1 LIQETVMQST
11 IPDLF
16 NRKTLLRASIAGLAL
31 ATTGIASAQSFD
43 SGSTGDDGAFVA
55 TPLPG
60 QTEVQFDP
68 RRIHRN
74 NDPNQPLID
83 PERDNVFH
91 FTTFTV
97 PSGVTLRMSA
107 RWTNGPVYI
116 LAKGL
121 PSMLSNDDIAVRITG
136 IIDLS
141 GEHGADMTHSANRGP
156 AFPGP
161 GGYYGGLGG
170 NWDGTT
176 GSRGQNGLGPFGGLG
191 APHNVAQ
198 HDGHRG
204 QAAQGLIGGPEL
216 VPLVG
221 GSGGGGGN
229 YSGFSWYGGGGG
241 GGGGAMLISS
251 NRRIHIEPQ
260 GRIYAGGG
268 YGGQYSGCGDYF
280 GGGGAAGSVRL
291 VAPVLSGGGQIHTW
305 PGLASKGTCGSGSV
319 PWTAPSG
326 RVRLEAFQNIQTYA
340 IPYGTSSHGS
350 PLSSF
355 VPATPPPVLRVS
367 SVDEQPV
374 ATDPTGSFDLADVTI
389 NDSGA
394 VTITITAQNVP
405 VVSGPSNTPT
415 VPTLYLF
422 SLEGKDLV
430 LDGSKGM
437 TALAGNFASS
447 TATVSAVLPP
457 GFSRGYVR
465 ASWTVP

>member
-1 LIQETVMQST
+1 MHTT
-11 IPDLF
+11 IPNLF
-16 NRKTLLRASIAGLAL
+16 NRKTLLGASIAGLAL

-43 SGSTGDDGAFVA
+43 SGSTGDDGDFVA
-55 TPLPG
+55 TVEPG
-60 QTEVQFDP
+60 KTEAEFDP
-68 RRIHRN
+68 RRIHRSN
-74 NDPNQPLID
+74 NPNVLID

-97 PSGVTLRMSA
+97 PAGVTLRMSA

-116 LAKGL
+116 LVKGS
-121 PSMLSNDDIAVRITG
+121 PTMLKNDDIAVRITG
-136 IIDLS
+136 TINLS
-141 GEHGADMTHSANRGP
+141 GEDGADMTHSANRGP

-191 APHNVAQ
+191 APNGVN
-198 HDGHRG
+198 GHSDHLG

-229 YSGFSWYGGGGG
+229 HGGFSWYGGGGG
-241 GGGGAMLISS
+241 AGGGALLISS
-251 NRRIHIEPQ
+251 NRRIHIDNS

-268 YGGQYSGCGDYF
+268 HGGHYNYCSSHF

-291 VAPVLSGGGQIHTW
+291 VAPILSGDGQLLPY
-305 PGLASKGTCGSGSV
+305 PGLAAKGHCGSGA
-319 PWTAPSG
+319 PWAAPAG
-326 RVRLEAFQNIQTYA
+326 RVRLEAFQNNQTYN
-340 IPYGTSSHGS
+340 IQYGTSSHGS

-367 SVDEQPV
+367 SVDGQPV

-389 NDSGA
+389 NDSGT
-394 VTITITAQNVP
+394 VEITITAQNVP
-405 VVSGPSNTPT
+405 VVSGPGNTPT

-430 LDGSKGM
+430 LNGSKGM

>member
-1 LIQETVMQST
+1 MQT
-11 IPDLF
+11 TTRKLL
-16 NRKTLLRASIAGLAL
+16 NRKTLLGTGIAGLAL

-43 SGSTGDDGAFVA
+43 SGSSGDDGAFVA
-55 TPLPG
+55 TPEPG
-60 QTEVQFDP
+60 KTEVEFDP

-97 PSGVTLRMSA
+97 PAGVTLRMSA

-116 LAKGL
+116 LVKGL
-121 PSMLSNDDIAVRITG
+121 PTMLKNDDIAVRVTG
-136 IIDLS
+136 TINLS
-141 GEHGADMTHSANRGP
+141 GEDGADMTHSANRGP

-191 APHNVAQ
+191 APNNVAQ

-229 YSGFSWYGGGGG
+229 YPEFRWYGGGGG
-241 GGGGAMLISS
+241 GGGGALLISS
-251 NRRIHIEPQ
+251 NRQIYIDTT

-268 YGGQYSGCGDYF
+268 HGGQYDGCGSYF

-291 VAPVLSGGGQIHTW
+291 VAPILAGDGQLHLR
-305 PGLASKGTCGSGSV
+305 PGLAARGNCTNA
-319 PWTAPSG
+319 PWSAPTG
-326 RVRLEAFQNIQTYA
+326 RVRLEAFQNNQTYN
-340 IPYGTSSHGS
+340 IQYGAASSHGS

-367 SVDEQPV
+367 SVDGQPV
-374 ATDPTGSFDLADVTI
+374 AANPTGSFDLADVTI

-394 VTITITAQNVP
+394 VEITITAQNVP
-405 VVSGPSNTPT
+405 VVSGPNNTPT

-430 LDGSKGM
+430 LDASKGM
-437 TALAGNFASS
+437 TALAGNFANS